1 MITLYRIDHLSQV
14 VADLDEQARL
24 LETLFGFRPLRSW
37 ESPEADCRGMM
48 LELGGSRGQRWELL
62 QPTDA
67 RSPLQG
73 FLDSPL
79 GPGLH
84 HIGVETNDMESALA
98 ELDRLGVGEHARR
111 SSGGDWVDLPIR
123 PPEGASDGPS
133 EGLLLRLFSAPAAAV
148 CGDDR
153 GHAASPGPAV
163 GREARERTAEGL
175 GIRELVHVCQ
185 ATASLDAL
193 AAWNERLLGMGA
205 IYRTP
210 EGKHPDMA
218 TMMLTLPGT
227 QIIWELIAPEGE
239 DSFVERFVEKRGEG
253 ACHHVTFEVEDWEKA
268 VRACERNG
276 IPIFGES
283 TGETDGAKW
292 RDAFI
297 HPKYTAGVLVQIYV
311 EERPGVWMRSDKI
324 PVGRKAAW
332 S

>member
-14 VADLDEQARL
+14 VADLEEQARL
-24 LETLFGFRPLRSW
+24 LEKLFGFRPVRRW
-37 ESPEADCRGMM
+37 ENGEEHCRGMM
-48 LELGGSRGQRWELL
+48 LELAGSRGQRWELL
-62 QPTDA
+62 EPTA
-67 RSPLQG
+67 PESPLQG

-84 HIGVETNDMESALA
+84 HIAVETNDMEAALA
-98 ELDRLGVGEHARR
+98 ELDHLGVERHAHRG
-111 SSGGDWVDLPIR
+111 SGGEWVDVALSPSAAGD
-123 PPEGASDGPS
+123 EAGAG
-133 EGLLLRLFSAPAAAV
+133 GLLMRLFAAPAAVV
-148 CGDDR
+148 CGDERSRSEGAGTIDAK
-153 GHAASPGPAV
+153 GDPA
-163 GREARERTAEGL
+163 EHL

-185 ATASLDAL
+185 ATADLDRF
-193 AAWNERLLGMGA
+193 AARNERLLGMGP

-227 QIIWELIAPEGE
+227 QIIWELIAPEGTE
-239 DSFVERFVEKRGEG
+239 SFVERFIEKRGEG
-253 ACHHVTFEVEDWEKA
+253 ACHHVTFEVEDWDKA
-268 VRACERNG
+268 VQACERNG
-276 IPIFGES
+276 VPIFGET

-297 HPKYTAGVLVQIYV
+297 HPKHTAGVLVQLYF

-324 PVGRKAAW
+324 PVARRAIW